1 MQTSVWALGKMA
13 QCYTVTDVMHKVCMV
28 TEMAQCYNVT
38 EVMQTSVWAH
48 SDGTMLQI

>member
-48 SDGTMLQI
+48 SDGTMLQM